1 MCIYMYMLQLKNDC
15 SIRVVP
21 ISILG
26 AVQIVPLSHTEFLVW
41 FFDGPSVFL
50 LVLTYRTD
58 TCACVY
64 RPLENSIT
72 RSYSENYYTPDMVC
86 SVIHFFCFC
95 VNMCVQYER
104 KSPSVL
110 TPLQCYTVCVFTE
123 SLFPNTCPCFDMP
136 PLSLPPSISSPPAVC
151 DDHVFKDDKLF
162 YRFRKDDGTFE
173 EAPDT
178 AILAKGQRIY
188 GRHVACIIHTF

>member
-1 MCIYMYMLQLKNDC
+1 MCIYMLQLKNYC

-21 ISILG
+21 IIPSWE
-26 AVQIVPLSHTEFLVW
+26 LSKWCLCHTQNFWYGSLMAQVC
-41 FFDGPSVFL
+41 FFWSL
-50 LVLTYRTD
+50 RIVLTRV
-58 TCACVY
+58 CVY

-110 TPLQCYTVCVFTE
+110 IPLQCYTVCVFTE
-123 SLFPNTCPCFDMP
+123 GLFPNTCPCFDMP
-136 PLSLPPSISSPPAVC
+136 PLPLSPPHLQCVTITFSKMTSC
-151 DDHVFKDDKLF
+151 SIVFGKTTGLLRRLLIQPFSPKDRG
-162 YRFRKDDGTFE
+162 YMAGTL
-173 EAPDT
+173 DVSYT
-178 AILAKGQRIY
+178 HSSVVR
-188 GRHVACIIHTF
+188 T